1 MRMGGLADI
10 NSDESIIERD
20 NRVRADRLALKLARL
35 KNIAVDIEEESRDHI
50 PMLDDVDNSY
60 EKTLNALR
68 SGHRKVLTLLG
79 SNRKG
84 RRLFCYTVLLFFSFI
99 IVLYMWLARGR

>member
-1 MRMGGLADI
+1 MSLADI
-10 NSDESIIERD
+10 NSDESIFEHN

-60 EKTLNALR
+60 DRTLNALK
-68 SGHRKVLTLLG
+68 SGHNRVLGLLKA
-79 SNRKG
+79 NRKS
-84 RRLFCYTVLLFFSFI
+84 RQLFCY
-99 IVLYMWLARGR
+99 IVFAFLIFMLICYIWFRSST